1 MKTFYYDDKYG
12 HSEFTTCDYLLQGL
26 FIQTVVHVDTEI
38 FILSQR
44 HDAISQR
51 QVQKK
56 KRKKNP
62 KLEKTLKHSK
72 NSRKGGKNMQKA
84 PEDNKRAVKIFHPN
98 RSNKLQPAL
107 PGLMLMKSRKIW
119 FS

>member
-44 HDAISQR
+44 HDAI

-56 KRKKNP
+56 KRKKNQNSK
-62 KLEKTLKHSK
+62 KL
-72 NSRKGGKNMQKA
+72 
-84 PEDNKRAVKIFHPN
+84 
-98 RSNKLQPAL
+98 
-107 PGLMLMKSRKIW
+107 
-119 FS
+119 